1 MSRIL
6 ALDPGAKRIG
16 VAVSDPLGI
25 VARSLKVVEKTRG
38 HGWAAEVE
46 NLVAEYQVAEV
57 VIGLPRNMDG
67 SEGPAAAGARRMVE
81 ILSSRL
87 SVPVVVWDERLSTV
101 AAQRMFRETG
111 VKMRRAKKYLDGV
124 AAALI
129 LQGYLDYRAKSGNR
143 DP

>member
-38 HGWAAEVE
+38 HVWAAEVE

-81 ILSSRL
+81 ILNSRL

-129 LQGYLDYRAKSGNR
+129 LQGYLDYRAKNTGKG
-143 DP
+143 

>member
-111 VKMRRAKKYLDGV
+111 VKMRRAKKHLDGV

-129 LQGYLDYRAKSGNR
+129 LQGYLDYRAKNTGKG
-143 DP
+143 

>member
-25 VARSLKVVEKTRG
+25 VAQSLKVVEKTRG

-67 SEGPAAAGARRMVE
+67 SEGPAAAEARRMVE
-81 ILSSRL
+81 ILNSRL

-101 AAQRMFRETG
+101 AAQRMFREAG
-111 VKMRRAKKYLDGV
+111 VKMRRAKKHLDGV
-124 AAALI
+124 AAVLI
-129 LQGYLDYRAKSGNR
+129 LQGYLDYRAKK
-143 DP
+143 